1 MVQLHLFPSPKSP
14 STPVPGKV
22 RGEVKELVASLLIVV
37 AEANSK
43 KQLPR
48 RKNGHE

>member
-1 MVQLHLFPSPKSP
+1 MVQLHLFSPTASP
-14 STPVPGKV
+14 GTPLPGKV

-48 RKNGHE
+48 RKTNDE

>member
-1 MVQLHLFPSPKSP
+1 MVQLHLFPPPTSPG
-14 STPVPGKV
+14 TPLPGKV

-48 RKNGHE
+48 RKDSHE